1 MPSITSSSSPS
12 HAPSSP
18 NDRRRP
24 RRRSPTL
31 LGVAFLG
38 LVLLGCNSQ
47 APSDPSRTQVAIT
60 EVRSTSATSVRVA
73 FDQAIQVDP
82 DNLSSFAIRAA
93 DGSGLEV
100 MALHPHADGRSVVL
114 ATEPQQA
121 VAYTVD
127 LLTAVALSS
136 GLPVA
141 TTKGAF
147 QGSEVA
153 GPALAG
159 AVATSNTTLVLS
171 FFDPSTGSAA
181 VMGPSATEPG
191 VYRVFDQTGPLTV
204 EGAMLD
210 VDASTVVLTTSP
222 QADSNY
228 QVVVGAAFSVAGG
241 RLVDPFNNRAGFVG
255 IAAGDARRPT
265 LSLATSI
272 GETAVLVRFSEAML
286 DEPGGLG
293 DPGAYQIRDG
303 SGEELVVVGA
313 EPNAYGTAVTL
324 TTARK
329 QLVGTIYTLSVDGV
343 RDMAG
348 NPIDPQPATA
358 TFMGGEGEPGVDT
371 TAPRLSNV
379 ASTGNNRVVVTF
391 SEPVLGGPSSAEN
404 PGHYSIYAA
413 QQAGSAELGAPL
425 ATLNIVSAV
434 LDAGRTAVTLTTGS
448 QSELDYVIQVVNVRD
463 LAGNQMA
470 PPELGTH
477 PSVMSFRGTP
487 PGPGEL
493 VDSDGDGLT
502 DDVELRGW
510 TVEIRLLDGSV
521 SRRQVSSD
529 PGDPDTDGDGVSDG
543 EERQYGTD
551 PRNADTDSD
560 GLTDWEELNRYYSD
574 PTAQDSDEDGL
585 TDGLEALFFGTSPL
599 LADTDGDQ
607 LSDDYEIATDNRNPL
622 IADLPRVDIRVGVV
636 DLRLDVRFEEQ
647 TSSGTRNL
655 GSRSSNTS
663 LVQSQESAQATET
676 SSSLDWFIQGGA
688 EICIKGSCEDADPAG
703 AKFTV
708 EGGASGSTST
718 TFTTASVQAS
728 QREYA
733 TSLSTEAEV
742 TAESVVTRVVEG
754 ATMAVEVNLVNASNI
769 AFTISNIEITALL
782 QNPSDPSML
791 VPIATLFAASDAPI
805 SIGPL
810 TPVRGPFRFSSD
822 NAYPNLVESLMAN
835 PRGVIF
841 RVANYEITDELGRNF
856 AFVEQDV
863 NDRTAFLEI
872 NYAGNLPMER
882 YQVATNGTFDDRG
895 RPSGI
900 RLGDMLEQVLGLVYV
915 PAAVD
920 DNLDPRVR
928 ADADLLDRSY
938 STRMINGVDTLTRIK
953 RVSADLTGQ
962 TRDWWVLGPQ
972 GNVTPVGTRPGMDFR
987 DYVMFAD
994 QDFAF
999 AFVQDLDEDDL
1010 EANEEMLYRSIDSEA
1025 DVDPADGVPDSRD
1038 SDRDGIADADEIYG
1052 PFEGNRRIR
1061 WLVRLEDGR
1070 DAYTTMAHPGRA
1082 DADGDG
1088 LTDCQELLVSAA
1100 CSLITIYADAN
1111 GVPTIA
1117 PVSNSGTPHVA
1128 LTTTRLLA
1136 RTDPSNPDTDGDGL
1150 TDLQEAIGFA
1160 YTNLAGVR
1168 VIVTPTSDP
1177 TTPYATNPLSRDT
1190 DRDGLDD
1197 LLEVRLGSN
1206 PLLPDGD
1213 AVRDDDADGL
1223 VNAIE
1228 TTARTISWRL
1238 VGGSL
1243 STLSVTSDP
1252 RMVDTDGDGLTDWE
1266 EYWGCRDANRDF
1278 VCDSDA
1284 RFNPTNP
1291 RAADTDG
1298 DGLTDRQEVDGVI
1311 YLGHNTQPLRQTDPT
1326 HADTDGDGRS
1336 DGAELL
1342 SSWVVNVAGR
1352 GGYVVWS
1359 DPLQA
1364 DADGDGINDS
1374 IEFAE
1379 GTDPNLADTD
1389 GDGAL
1394 DSLERTRPTD
1404 PLVPDHLVTVT
1415 YLSLQVGKGSSS
1427 ASADGDP
1434 GNDPGDFAF
1443 SFDVRIPAGGGG
1455 LTLYPITD
1463 ADRVP
1468 VRNCT
1473 TLDDFI
1479 CRGNHTGRFAIQIA
1493 APLVFTMYE
1502 SHTFA
1507 VPYTSLFTLEGWVQE
1522 TDPGPVSDVT
1532 YRFGG
1537 FGDPNGVYPGST
1549 LSKGSFGVAFND
1561 SPRPDVPIEI
1571 MVFVVVE

>member
-1 MPSITSSSSPS
+1 MPSIASSPS
-12 HAPSSP
+12 RSHALSSP
-18 NDRRRP
+18 AGH
-24 RRRSPTL
+24 RRSRPGRVLASIGIALAL
-31 LGVAFLG
+31 LA
-38 LVLLGCNSQ
+38 LGCNTQ

-82 DNLSSFAIRAA
+82 DNLSSFAIRAE
-93 DGSGLEV
+93 DGSALEV
-100 MALHPHADGRSVVL
+100 MAVHPHTDGRSVVL
-114 ATEPQQA
+114 ATEPQQP

-127 LLTAVALSS
+127 LLTAVAVSS

-147 QGSEVA
+147 LGTEVA
-153 GPALAG
+153 GPALIS

-171 FFDPSTGSAA
+171 FFDPSTGTAA
-181 VMGPSATEPG
+181 VMGPSATEPSI
-191 VYRVFDQTGPLTV
+191 YRVFDETGPLAV
-204 EGAMLD
+204 EGAMLG

-241 RLVDPFNNRAGFVG
+241 RLVDPFNNRAAFVG
-255 IAAGDARRPT
+255 IAAGDTRRPT

-303 SGEELVVVGA
+303 SGEELVVVVA

-348 NPIDPQPATA
+348 NAIDPQPATA

-371 TAPRLSNV
+371 TPPRLSNV
-379 ASTGNNRVVVTF
+379 ASTGNNTVVVTF

-404 PGHYSIYAA
+404 PRHYSVFSA
-413 QQAGSAELGAPL
+413 QAGTANPSAPM

-448 QSELDYVIQVVNVRD
+448 QSDLDYVLQVVNVRD

-477 PSVMSFRGTP
+477 PSVMNFRGTP

-493 VDSDGDGLT
+493 IDSDGDGLT

-510 TVEIRLLDGSV
+510 TVEVRLLDGSLE
-521 SRRQVSSD
+521 RRKVSSD
-529 PGDPDTDGDGVSDG
+529 PGDPDTDGDGINDA
-543 EERQYGTD
+543 EERHYGTD
-551 PRNADTDSD
+551 PRNADTDGD
-560 GLTDWEELNRYYSD
+560 ELTDWEELSRYYSD
-574 PTAQDSDEDGL
+574 PTAQDSDGDGL

-655 GSRSSNTS
+655 GSRSTNTS

-733 TSLSTEAEV
+733 TSLNTEAEV

-754 ATMAVEVNLVNASNI
+754 AAMAVEVNLVNASNI
-769 AFTISNIEITALL
+769 AFTISEIEITALL

-791 VPIATLFAASDAPI
+791 VPIATLFAASGAPI

-810 TPVRGPFRFSSD
+810 TPVRGPFRFSTD

-882 YQVATNGTFDDRG
+882 YQVATNGTFDDLG

-900 RLGDMLEQVLGLVYV
+900 RLGDMLEQVLRLEYV
-915 PAAVD
+915 PQEID
-920 DNLDPRVR
+920 ENLDPNVR

-938 STRMINGVDTLTRIK
+938 STRMIAGVDTLTRIK

-972 GNVTPVGTRPGMDFR
+972 GNITPVGTRPGMNFR

-994 QDFAF
+994 QDFAL

-1010 EANEEMLYRSIDSEA
+1010 EANEEMLYRSLDS
-1025 DVDPADGVPDSRD
+1025 DVDIDPLDGVPDSRD

-1052 PFEGNRRIR
+1052 LFQGNRRIR
-1061 WLVRLEDGR
+1061 WLIRLEDGR
-1070 DAYTTMAHPGRA
+1070 DAYNTMAHPGRA

-1088 LTDCQELLVSAA
+1088 LTDCQELLVADA
-1100 CSLITIYADAN
+1100 CSLITIYADGD

-1117 PVSNSGTPHVA
+1117 PVSNSGTPHAA

-1160 YTNLAGVR
+1160 YTNLAGTR
-1168 VIVTPTSDP
+1168 VIITPATDA

-1197 LLEVRLGSN
+1197 LLEVQLGSN

-1228 TTARTISWRL
+1228 TTARTISWRV
-1238 VGGSL
+1238 VGGGL

-1278 VCDSDA
+1278 VCDSEA

-1291 RAADTDG
+1291 RATDTDG

-1352 GGYVVWS
+1352 GGYTVWS

-1415 YLSLQVGKGSSS
+1415 YLGLQAGKGSSS
-1427 ASADGDP
+1427 GSADGDP
-1434 GNDPGDFAF
+1434 TGDPGDFYF
-1443 SFDVRIPAGGGG
+1443 QFDVRVPDPTTGG
-1455 LTLYPITD
+1455 LRLQMVTSSWT
-1463 ADRVP
+1463 VP
-1468 VRNCT
+1468 VRDCT
-1473 TLDDFI
+1473 TLNDSI
-1479 CRGNHTGRFAIQIA
+1479 CRGNHTGSPAVQIS
-1493 APLVFTMYE
+1493 APHKFDMNEAY
-1502 SHTFA
+1502 SFA
-1507 VPYTSLFTLEGWVQE
+1507 VPFTSLFTVEGVVME
-1522 TDPGPVSDVT
+1522 VDPVMIADVS
-1532 YRFGG
+1532 YYFGG
-1537 FGDPNGVYPGST
+1537 FGDPNGVYAGSD
-1549 LSKGSFGVAFND
+1549 LNKGSFAIAFND
-1561 SPRPDVPIEI
+1561 SPRADIPLEVT
-1571 MVFVVVE
+1571 VFVRVE